1 MSSTRYLFILIFLT
15 HQSALNFTN
24 EESKKRRRYSFK
36 FSGRREDSLLL
47 RFSRL
52 LLLGAVLAVATHAK
66 FTSGLIFAV
75 DPLNGRIRPALH
87 ARRPRGRGDVQLVL
101 LVATH
106 ANFSS
111 GLVFA
116 VVPLTGCIR
125 PALHARRPRGRG
137 EVQLVLVV
145 ARRANFSSGP
155 IFALDPLT
163 GRIRPALHARRPRGG
178 FDVPLLRRIWNSND
192 VSRDET
198 ACDRKLSCL

>member
-1 MSSTRYLFILIFLT
+1 LREAASISLQNPGSSRDSLVVCFRRFLFLVAVLLV
-15 HQSALNFTN
+15 ARLA
-24 EESKKRRRYSFK
+24 K
-36 FSGRREDSLLL
+36 FS
-47 RFSRL
+47 
-52 LLLGAVLAVATHAK
+52 
-66 FTSGLIFAV
+66 SGLVFAV
-75 DPLNGRIRPALH
+75 VPLTGCIRPALH
-87 ARRPRGRGDVQLVL
+87 ARRPRGRGEVQLI
-101 LVATH
+101 LVVARR

>member
-1 MSSTRYLFILIFLT
+1 MREAASISLQNPGSSR
-15 HQSALNFTN
+15 
-24 EESKKRRRYSFK
+24 
-36 FSGRREDSLLL
+36 DSLVVCFR
-47 RFSRL
+47 RFL
-52 LLLGAVLAVATHAK
+52 FLVA
-66 FTSGLIFAV
+66 
-75 DPLNGRIRPALH
+75 
-87 ARRPRGRGDVQLVL
+87 VL
-101 LVATH
+101 LVARL
-106 ANFSS
+106 AKFSS

-178 FDVPLLRRIWNSND
+178 FDGQLLRRIWNSND

-198 ACDRKLSCL
+198 ACD

>member
-1 MSSTRYLFILIFLT
+1 MREAASISLQNPGSSR
-15 HQSALNFTN
+15 
-24 EESKKRRRYSFK
+24 
-36 FSGRREDSLLL
+36 DSLVVCFR
-47 RFSRL
+47 RFL
-52 LLLGAVLAVATHAK
+52 FLVA
-66 FTSGLIFAV
+66 
-75 DPLNGRIRPALH
+75 
-87 ARRPRGRGDVQLVL
+87 VL
-101 LVATH
+101 LVARL
-106 ANFSS
+106 AKFSS

>member
-1 MSSTRYLFILIFLT
+1 MCFLVCFFPRKILN
-15 HQSALNFTN
+15 H
-24 EESKKRRRYSFK
+24 
-36 FSGRREDSLLL
+36 RREDSLLVCF
-47 RFSRL
+47 RRL
-52 LLLGAVLAVATHAK
+52 LLFVAVLV
-66 FTSGLIFAV
+66 
-75 DPLNGRIRPALH
+75 
-87 ARRPRGRGDVQLVL
+87 
-101 LVATH
+101 VATH

-116 VVPLTGCIR
+116 VVPIKGRIR